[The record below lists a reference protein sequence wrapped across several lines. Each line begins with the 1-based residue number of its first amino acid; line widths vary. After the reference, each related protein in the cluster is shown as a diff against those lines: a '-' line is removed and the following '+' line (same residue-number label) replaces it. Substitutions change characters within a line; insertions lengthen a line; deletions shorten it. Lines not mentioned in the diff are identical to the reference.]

1 MEEELFFTGYCRQL
15 DGSRTVTVVLENGR
29 RTECDCCYGGCLYEP
44 ACTIAAQIA
53 AQIAAAETQ
62 DQADCVSRRIY

>member
-53 AQIAAAETQ
+53 AAETQ

>member
-29 RTECDCCYGGCLYEP
+29 RAECDCRYGGCLYEP
-44 ACTIAAQIA
+44 ACTLA

-62 DQADCVSRRIY
+62 DQADSDSRRIY